1 MWSNIKNESEV
12 IRKVQAGDIEQYEKL
27 IEFYQD
33 RLRFVLSYYCFSSDT
48 VEEIVH
54 EAFVQAYLS
63 IENFDVNKPFF
74 PWLKTI
80 ALNKLRKFVR
90 QLAVKRKNADDYIYH
105 LYLSNVI
112 DEDDSSI
119 YPEDKLLA
127 LKKCLNKLPAKQ
139 FEILQRHYMGDLS
152 FAQLAKI
159 FEKKVSTMKVQVH

>member
-74 PWLKTI
+74 
-80 ALNKLRKFVR
+80 
-90 QLAVKRKNADDYIYH
+90 
-105 LYLSNVI
+105 
-112 DEDDSSI
+112 
-119 YPEDKLLA
+119 
-127 LKKCLNKLPAKQ
+127 
-139 FEILQRHYMGDLS
+139 
-152 FAQLAKI
+152 
-159 FEKKVSTMKVQVH
+159 